1 MTYDFRAWNRP
12 FRLSTE
18 LYNKALS
25 NIILYRLDNVRLI
38 YSGENSTKGYS
49 RGIDVRLNGEFVPD
63 AESWISL
70 SLMDSKLEKPS
81 TDMGKFPSPSDQTFS
96 MNIFFQ
102 DYLPGYPT
110 IRAHINISFATGIP
124 IISPYNE
131 RYDQY
136 HRLPPYR
143 RVDLGMTKVI
153 KSSYSDLPG
162 NNLFSCFDEIVAG
175 IEVFNLLD
183 INNTISYLWIRTV
196 NNLSGQMRQFAVPD
210 YLTGRSLNFRISA
223 TF

>member
-1 MTYDFRAWNRP
+1 
-12 FRLSTE
+12 
-18 LYNKALS
+18 
-25 NIILYRLDNVRLI
+25 
-38 YSGENSTKGYS
+38 
-49 RGIDVRLNGEFVPD
+49 
-63 AESWISL
+63 
-70 SLMDSKLEKPS
+70 
-81 TDMGKFPSPSDQTFS
+81 

-110 IRAHINISFATGIP
+110 YRAHINIAFATGIP

-131 RYDQY
+131 RYDQF
-136 HRLPPYR
+136 HRLPSYR

-153 KSSYSDLPG
+153 KSRYSDLPVK
-162 NNLFSCFDEIVAG
+162 NFFSNFNEIVAG

-196 NNLSGQMRQFAVPD
+196 NNLSGQTRQFAVPN
-210 YLTGRSLNFRISA
+210 YLTGRSLNFKIST